1 MSFGSKGGSAPAGN
15 VTSTSSS
22 APWAGLSGYLSQA
35 NDPTQNALYT
45 KASTIGHTPQLYPTF
60 QTYAS
65 PTAQQEQA
73 INLQGN
79 LATNDPTMQAAT
91 GGISP
96 YLNGSMLSAGNP
108 YFNNMVGQ
116 IGQAIA
122 PSIDSHFA
130 ANGRYGSGANANAFA
145 SALTNEAGQL
155 AYQNYND
162 QSTNQLKAFLEAP
175 QISQGNFADIGQLA
189 AAGAQQ
195 QAFNQLPITQA
206 TNAYFYNQQDPY
218 RRASEM
224 ANLLGVGSNAIS
236 SSTSN
241 PYFSNQIGGAL
252 GAASTLFGGSGL
264 NGMGPSLYSQMG
276 GPSFSSIGNGASGLW
291 GDLFGMGGA
300 GATADAGSLIG
311 AAAGGLT

>member
-15 VTSTSSS
+15 TTSTTSQTPF
-22 APWAGLSGYLSQA
+22 APEYYVGNRYIPWNQSLYGRATGVGNTPLSYFPG
-35 NDPTQNALYT
+35 
-45 KASTIGHTPQLYPTF
+45 

-79 LATNDPTMQAAT
+79 LATHDPTMQAAT

-195 QAFNQLPITQA
+195 QAFNQLPITEAVNRFQFNQDAPYLQA
-206 TNAYFYNQQDPY
+206 Q
-218 RRASEM
+218 RMAS
-224 ANLLGVGSNAIS
+224 LLTGQGGTGT
-236 SSTSN
+236 STS

-276 GPSFSSIGNGASGLW
+276 GPSFSGIGNGASGLW